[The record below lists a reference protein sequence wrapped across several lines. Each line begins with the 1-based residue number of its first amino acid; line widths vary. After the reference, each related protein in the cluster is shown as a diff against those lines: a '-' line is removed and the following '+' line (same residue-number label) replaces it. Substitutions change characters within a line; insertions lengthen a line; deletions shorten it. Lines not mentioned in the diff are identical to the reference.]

1 MASALISRGPQ
12 RIATLETLI
21 EASERSSSS
30 ASSARLEAKRN
41 EKSTGRHFSPSTVI
55 PESDFGQ
62 RPHSLKGPG
71 VITEEIVHQYGAAL
85 ALHDLEAERR
95 RVASDIGNFT
105 VIVVGKNEAHG
116 TLCSALRTAVNQKQK
131 RTLIHLRGD
140 LFEEAETLELTG
152 QVLIQ
157 PDPGNSTARPVIRII
172 GPHVGIKCTTASAD
186 ITFANVRLELDSP
199 LRKPMHSVQVCSKP
213 LVHPATNNH
222 CSVEKGFVSGGSGSP
237 SSCIHICMG
246 KIVLQSCLV
255 LNLTGDG
262 LVVAG
267 HGMVVLKDT
276 HVKATGR
283 HGVVVASEGVA
294 SLTGSILSGCGGCGW

>member
-21 EASERSSSS
+21 EASERSNSS

-41 EKSTGRHFSPSTVI
+41 VGTGRHFSTGFPA
-55 PESDFGQ
+55 SDFGQ

-71 VITEEIVHQYGAAL
+71 AITEEIVHRYGAAL
-85 ALHDLEAERR
+85 ALHDLDAERR
-95 RVASDIGNFT
+95 RVALEAGNFT

-116 TLCSALRTAVNQKQK
+116 TLCSALRTAVDQKQK
-131 RTLIHLRGD
+131 RTLIYLRGD

-152 QVLIQ
+152 HVLIQ

-199 LRKPMHSVQVCSKP
+199 LRKPMHSIQVCSKP

-246 KIVLQSCLV
+246 KIFLQSCLV

-267 HGMVVLKDT
+267 HGLVVLEDT
-276 HVKATGR
+276 HVKAAGR
-283 HGVVVASEGVA
+283 HGVVVASEGMA